1 MADVKTQLD
10 EIARQSTLDSELEL
24 CRKQVETLN
33 QEKVVVEEK
42 KVNPVDAEFLN
53 LRNFK
58 LERVLKNDCENN
70 TINLLGTI
78 NGDEAN

>member
-1 MADVKTQLD
+1 
-10 EIARQSTLDSELEL
+10 
-24 CRKQVETLN
+24 VETLN

-42 KVNPVDAEFLN
+42 KVNPVDAELLN